1 MLSRKNTKRVAG
13 FTLIE
18 IIIASAVFSMFTVG
32 LFAFYRMGSGM
43 FLTGSWKL
51 SRQKEAERFLSI
63 LKERIEQAA
72 NATSINPTNPDPK
85 AQITTSVCNFLTLN
99 NNTQV
104 ANIKTNRRVMI
115 FTVAKP
121 DMTAI
126 DAAKRGM
133 VAYHCLMAVP
143 AAKKLY
149 TLHLHANTQAAAHQ
163 GIDYFNTAANFQ
175 PNPAAFV
182 NFATRFANNPSVFGL
197 GRMPYTYKLG
207 DVASATITW
216 GRANPAAAGDET
228 DKVVG
233 IKIRMQNPN
242 HPQTFVDHG
251 IQAKLDMA
259 VPIVPFALGGF

>member
-1 MLSRKNTKRVAG
+1 MLSDKTKKRLAG

-51 SRQKEAERFLSI
+51 TRQKEAERFLTI
-63 LKERIEQAA
+63 LKERVEQAA
-72 NATSINPTNPDPK
+72 NTTSINPTNPDPN
-85 AQITTSVCNFLTLN
+85 AQITTSICNFLTLN

-104 ANIKTNRRVMI
+104 ANIKANRRVMI
-115 FTVAKP
+115 FTVSKP

-126 DAAKRGM
+126 TATKRGL

-143 AAKKLY
+143 AAKNLY
-149 TLHLHANTQAAAHQ
+149 TLHLHANTQTTAYE
-163 GIDYFNTAANFQ
+163 GIDYFNTAANFK

-182 NFATRFANNPSVFGL
+182 NFATRFSNTPGTFGL
-197 GRMPYTYKLG
+197 GRMPYTYKLS

-216 GRANPAAAGDET
+216 GLANPAAAGGET

-242 HPQTFVDHG
+242 HPQTFVDQG
-251 IQAKLDMA
+251 VQAKLDMA
-259 VPIVPFALGGF
+259 VPIVSYALGGF